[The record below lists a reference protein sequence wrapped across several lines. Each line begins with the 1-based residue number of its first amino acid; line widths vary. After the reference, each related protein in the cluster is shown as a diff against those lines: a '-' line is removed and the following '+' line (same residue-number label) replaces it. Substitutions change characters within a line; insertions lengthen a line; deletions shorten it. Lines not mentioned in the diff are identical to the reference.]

1 MLTVIPSKKDDFMTS
16 KRLGNIGEAYVLS
29 QLTNFG
35 IPVYLQF
42 GDNEPAD
49 YLIIVNDEVFKI
61 QAKTSTIV
69 TDDSVIF
76 TLTSS
81 SLHRNGG
88 TKHIYSTQE
97 VDYFIC
103 FDYVNTQLFLV
114 KNTGNMQA
122 ITIRYNL
129 PKNNQKK
136 HIHLAKDHLLCVE
149 TLHGMSK

>member
-1 MLTVIPSKKDDFMTS
+1 MTS
-16 KRLGNIGEAYVLS
+16 KQLGNIGEAYVLY
-29 QLTNFG
+29 QLTNLG

-49 YLIIVNDEVFKI
+49 YLIIVNNKVFKI
-61 QAKTSTIV
+61 QVKTSTSV
-69 TDDSVIF
+69 TDEYALF
-76 TLTSS
+76 ALTSS
-81 SLHRNGG
+81 SLHRTGG

-103 FDYVNTQLFLV
+103 FDYVNTKLFLI
-114 KNTGNMQA
+114 KNTGNMRTV
-122 ITIRYNL
+122 TIRYKP

-136 HIHLAKDHLLCVE
+136 HISLAEDYLLCVE